1 MLAMLSDDMSDPV
14 LLFAASE
21 WLVQAFGVGV

>member
-1 MLAMLSDDMSDPV
+1 MLSDDMSDPDPV
-14 LLFAASE
+14 LLFAASD